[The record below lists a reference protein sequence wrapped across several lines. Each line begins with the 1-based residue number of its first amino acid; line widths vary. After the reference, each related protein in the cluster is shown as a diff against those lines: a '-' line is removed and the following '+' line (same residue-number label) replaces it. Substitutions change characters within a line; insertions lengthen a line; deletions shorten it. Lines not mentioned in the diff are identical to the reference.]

1 MDFKINS
8 QWTIFSNNG
17 LETNGR
23 RHANKSTSIFFFLI
37 YTKITWL
44 INTNIKANTVK
55 PLEEILYDLKS
66 GNIHSFLTWDTKKA
80 WKGK

>member
-55 PLEEILYDLKS
+55 LLEKSFMILSQAIY
-66 GNIHSFLTWDTKKA
+66 IFF
-80 WKGK
+80 